1 MLAFPNFDLGRAALA
16 FMTLLTQPESSAWS
30 GLPVLTLHDGAST
43 LRASDVMLVSMLLT
57 PLFGVLTEVKEATWV
72 RVTGRPALGR
82 PIRIGLFAL
91 FLCAAVITGIAMMC
105 S

>member
-16 FMTLLTQPESSAWS
+16 FMALLTQPESSAWS

-57 PLFGVLTEVKEATWV
+57 PLFGVLTEIKEATWV
-72 RVTGRPALGR
+72 RVTGRPAFGR

-91 FLCAAVITGIAMMC
+91 FLCAGIVTGIAMM
-105 S
+105 SS